1 MTVCG
6 EQAES
11 EIIPDK
17 SRCLRQSSVAK
28 RLETEKARRQPR
40 VKERSS
46 KKYMSKYRRKTE
58 NAKERER
65 MKKFNE
71 AFENLRQKLPSKV
84 LVDNIGE
91 KDTKV
96 MVEVVEVITLSDCPV
111 LQVTA
116 LRSAIHYIKSLQDLL
131 ADCDSGNLEEEVY
144 RTSLAMDTAAAAAAS
159 AAKSQSKSDKVKT
172 KRPPRKKRS
181 VKRLSASNERWTN
194 YSQRFLK
201 QKFQADSDNTQLC
214 QDNLQTPSI
223 PSSSPSSSPRDVNEI
238 SLHISLLDS
247 GNLQQNVDNGQLLY
261 IFQVDDKNI
270 YH

>member
-1 MTVCG
+1 
-6 EQAES
+6 
-11 EIIPDK
+11 
-17 SRCLRQSSVAK
+17 
-28 RLETEKARRQPR
+28 
-40 VKERSS
+40 VKERTS

-84 LVDNIGE
+84 LVDNTGE

-96 MVEVVEVITLSDCPV
+96 S
-111 LQVTA
+111 A
-116 LRSAIHYIKSLQDLL
+116 LRSAIHYIKSLQDLV

-144 RTSLAMDTAAAAAAS
+144 RTSLAMDTAAAAAAVT
-159 AAKSQSKSDKVKT
+159 AAKSHNKSDKVKT
-172 KRPPRKKRS
+172 KRPARKKKT

-201 QKFQADSDNTQLC
+201 QKFETDNTKLC
-214 QDNLQTPSI
+214 QDNLQAPST

-270 YH
+270 SH

>member
-1 MTVCG
+1 MGVVLRPSGGLCVLFIMTVCG

-17 SRCLRQSSVAK
+17 SRSLRQSSVAK

-40 VKERSS
+40 LKERSS

-58 NAKERER
+58 NTKERER

-84 LVDNIGE
+84 LVDNTGE

-96 MVEVVEVITLSDCPV
+96 S
-111 LQVTA
+111 A

-144 RTSLAMDTAAAAAAS
+144 RTSLAMDTAAAAAAVT
-159 AAKSQSKSDKVKT
+159 AAKSHNKSDKVKT
-172 KRPPRKKRS
+172 KRPPSKKKT

-201 QKFQADSDNTQLC
+201 QKFQTDNNKLGQDS
-214 QDNLQTPSI
+214 LQTSPST

-247 GNLQQNVDNGQLLY
+247 GNIQQNVDNGQLLY
-261 IFQVDDKNI
+261 IFQVDNM
-270 YH
+270 

>member
-1 MTVCG
+1 MG
-6 EQAES
+6 
-11 EIIPDK
+11 
-17 SRCLRQSSVAK
+17 
-28 RLETEKARRQPR
+28 
-40 VKERSS
+40 
-46 KKYMSKYRRKTE
+46 YRRKTE

-84 LVDNIGE
+84 LVDNTGE

-96 MVEVVEVITLSDCPV
+96 S
-111 LQVTA
+111 A

-144 RTSLAMDTAAAAAAS
+144 RTSLAMDTAAAAAAVT
-159 AAKSQSKSDKVKT
+159 AAKSHNKSDKVKT
-172 KRPPRKKRS
+172 KRPARKKKT

-201 QKFQADSDNTQLC
+201 QKFETDNTKLG
-214 QDNLQTPSI
+214 QDNLQAPST

-247 GNLQQNVDNGQLLY
+247 GNVQPNVDNGQLLY

-270 YH
+270 SH

>member
-1 MTVCG
+1 MGVVLRQSGGLEVSVRMTVS
-6 EQAES
+6 EDQAET
-11 EIIPDK
+11 EIIPHK

-58 NAKERER
+58 NVKERER

-71 AFENLRQKLPSKV
+71 AFENLRQKLPGKV

-96 MVEVVEVITLSDCPV
+96 S
-111 LQVTA
+111 A
-116 LRSAIHYIKSLQDLL
+116 LRPAIHYIKSLQDLL

-144 RTSLAMDTAAAAAAS
+144 RTSLAMDTAAAAAVT
-159 AAKSQSKSDKVKT
+159 AAKSHNKSDKVKT
-172 KRPPRKKRS
+172 KRPARKKKT

-201 QKFQADSDNTQLC
+201 QKFETDNTKL
-214 QDNLQTPSI
+214 S
-223 PSSSPSSSPRDVNEI
+223 
-238 SLHISLLDS
+238 
-247 GNLQQNVDNGQLLY
+247 
-261 IFQVDDKNI
+261 
-270 YH
+270 

>member
-6 EQAES
+6 EQAEG

-28 RLETEKARRQPR
+28 RLETEKARRLPR
-40 VKERSS
+40 VKERTS

-96 MVEVVEVITLSDCPV
+96 MLVVKLTTTMSFDCPV
-111 LQVTA
+111 LQVSA

-172 KRPPRKKRS
+172 KRPPRKKKS

-201 QKFQADSDNTQLC
+201 QKFQADNTQLC

-261 IFQVDDKNI
+261 IFQVDNM
-270 YH
+270 

>member
-71 AFENLRQKLPSKV
+71 AFENLRQKLPGKV

-96 MVEVVEVITLSDCPV
+96 MLVVKLIITMSSDCPV
-111 LQVTA
+111 LQVSA

-172 KRPPRKKRS
+172 KRPPRKKKS

-261 IFQVDDKNI
+261 IFQVDNM
-270 YH
+270 

>member
-1 MTVCG
+1 MTVT
-6 EQAES
+6 EN
-11 EIIPDK
+11 IPDK

-28 RLETEKARRQPR
+28 RLETENQRRQPR
-40 VKERSS
+40 VKERTS

-84 LVDNIGE
+84 LVDSSGE

-96 MVEVVEVITLSDCPV
+96 S
-111 LQVTA
+111 A

-131 ADCDSGNLEEEVY
+131 ADCDAGNLEEEVY
-144 RTSLAMDTAAAAAAS
+144 RTSLAMDSAAAVS
-159 AAKSQSKSDKVKT
+159 AKSNNKSDKVKT
-172 KRPPRKKRS
+172 KKQTKKKKS
-181 VKRLSASNERWTN
+181 VKRLSPSNERWTN

-201 QKFQADSDNTQLC
+201 QKFETGSNKLC
-214 QDNLQTPSI
+214 QDTIQTPSTPS
-223 PSSSPSSSPRDVNEI
+223 PSSTSSSSSSTSSTPSPSSSPRDVNEI

-247 GNLQQNVDNGQLLY
+247 GNIQQNVDNGQLLY
-261 IFQVDDKNI
+261 IFQVDNM
-270 YH
+270 

>member
-1 MTVCG
+1 MTVSG
-6 EQAES
+6 DQAES

-40 VKERSS
+40 VKERTS

-71 AFENLRQKLPSKV
+71 AFENLRQKVPSKV
-84 LVDNIGE
+84 LVENIGE

-96 MVEVVEVITLSDCPV
+96 S
-111 LQVTA
+111 A

-144 RTSLAMDTAAAAAAS
+144 RTSLAMDTAAAAAAVT
-159 AAKSQSKSDKVKT
+159 AAKSHNKSDKVKT
-172 KRPPRKKRS
+172 KRPASKKKKS

-201 QKFQADSDNTQLC
+201 QKFETDNTKLC
-214 QDNLQTPSI
+214 QDNLQAPST
-223 PSSSPSSSPRDVNEI
+223 PSSSPSASPRDVNEI

-261 IFQVDDKNI
+261 IFQVDNM
-270 YH
+270 